1 MLLYGVNP
9 IRCSIICS
17 KDKPLARN
25 PPSFIT
31 ATQSLAAAAVSSA
44 AAAAL
49 VLSAGA
55 IEVSAPALPDE
66 TLSNIPQTL
75 DSICTPEHG
84 CRKRYKIQRPK
95 SRKAE
100 ACTGKCVTTCIQ
112 GGYGSPGEGPFNI
125 RRPLVVFKDGFRSR
139 KYCLSECTDICNLIG
154 DDGP

>member
-25 PPSFIT
+25 PPTLIT
-31 ATQSLAAAAVSSA
+31 AAQSLAAAALSS
-44 AAAAL
+44 AAAL
-49 VLSAGA
+49 VLSAGS
-55 IEVSAPALPDE
+55 IEVSAPAPPDE

-75 DSICTPEHG
+75 DSVCTPERG
-84 CRKRYKIQRPK
+84 CMKRYKIQRPR

-125 RRPLVVFKDGFRSR
+125 RR
-139 KYCLSECTDICNLIG
+139 
-154 DDGP
+154 